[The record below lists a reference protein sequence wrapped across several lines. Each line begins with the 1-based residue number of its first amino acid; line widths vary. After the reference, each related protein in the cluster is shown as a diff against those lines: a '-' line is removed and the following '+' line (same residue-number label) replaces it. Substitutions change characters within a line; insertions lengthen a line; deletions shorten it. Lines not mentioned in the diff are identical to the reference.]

1 LAGFH
6 SELPHSGSP
15 ARTEGSA
22 APLMAQDLPS
32 ADERNGRAVAAA
44 VGLSIA
50 GVAPPIVVSIF
61 TGVRGL
67 MGPPLAADILLAL
80 LILTPA
86 GVGLA
91 VALSGLPRIVAFLQR
106 EAREEAEQA
115 ILRVFADTLLFG
127 YALGLATAMPTGA
140 ASPLVL
146 PVAVLGLS
154 AAWTVLLSILLRPVA
169 GRLRRGC
176 AMALD
181 IALLSAL
188 LHLGGAAAAGLYP
201 LYLLAAFY
209 AGYRF
214 GEHALLGSAIGS
226 LAGFAVVV
234 LFTEFWRRQ
243 PGLALGLIAALMV
256 LPWCVVGLLRAIAA
270 ARATATTAETGR
282 TRFLAAVA
290 DALRQPLAVIRAGAA
305 EHSTRVL
312 AERISDILELVGV
325 ETGEF
330 SAPITPFDFRA
341 IVSETLG
348 RLSFAAA
355 ARGIEMRW
363 RVDPR
368 LPPCLRGPSQAIA
381 RILGSLADHFINL
394 AQTNSL
400 RIACDAVGRDA
411 DRMRLRIR
419 FDTGDAARSDDI
431 VGDGRDGETQRAA
444 AWEHGALTVGVVTR
458 LVAMIGGELSMEGGP
473 GPPNRFTITLT
484 LGVEQQPA
492 ETDLDLKSQPVLIVS
507 GDDAFAGEV
516 TALLDRWHA
525 DARWIGDTETAV
537 TEIAELDQSERSVL
551 MVDGRDQPLVALAFA
566 DSVRRLGPADPFI
579 LFVGESSRIE
589 RLAEEDKVALDCL
602 LPVPLTERLLVNAF
616 RGLPLDAP
624 KPAGIASGRPPTS
637 RDAGNAGEHRVTPI
651 AAHPKFVPDISAVVD
666 IATIEALRTLGG
678 GEAFLRELIDTFRA
692 DARQLLDRLD
702 RAVAAADATAYTHGI
717 AALRRCAGHLGGRRV
732 CDLLASSLGIAG
744 AELRQRGGSQLQQV
758 AVEIDRLTTT
768 LLEFLPTAEAR
779 RF

>member
-1 LAGFH
+1 
-6 SELPHSGSP
+6 
-15 ARTEGSA
+15 
-22 APLMAQDLPS
+22 
-32 ADERNGRAVAAA
+32 
-44 VGLSIA
+44 
-50 GVAPPIVVSIF
+50 
-61 TGVRGL
+61 

-91 VALSGLPRIVAFLQR
+91 VALSGLPRIVASLQR

-226 LAGFAVVV
+226 LAGFTVVV

-256 LPWCVVGLLRAIAA
+256 LPWCVFGLLRAIAA
-270 ARATATTAETGR
+270 ARATATTAERGR

-330 SAPITPFDFRA
+330 SVPITPFDFRA

-355 ARGIEMRW
+355 AKGIAMRW

-400 RIACDAVGRDA
+400 RIAFDAVGRDA
-411 DRMRLRIR
+411 DRVRLRIR

-431 VGDGRDGETQRAA
+431 VGDARDGETQRAA

-484 LGVEQQPA
+484 LGVEQQQA
-492 ETDLDLKSQPVLIVS
+492 EADLDLKSRPVLIVS
-507 GDDAFAGEV
+507 GDDAFTGEV

-525 DARWIGDTETAV
+525 DVRWIGDTETAV

-566 DSVRRLGPADPFI
+566 DSVRGLGPADPFI

-589 RLAEEDKVALDCL
+589 RLAEEDEVALDCL

-616 RGLPLDAP
+616 RGLPLD
-624 KPAGIASGRPPTS
+624 TS
-637 RDAGNAGEHRVTPI
+637 RPLVVESSQPPVPNAPVTSRHAGNAAEHRVTPI
-651 AAHPKFVPDISAVVD
+651 AAHPKFVPDIATVVD

-702 RAVAAADATAYTHGI
+702 RAVAAADATAYSHGI